1 MTKKEFY
8 NNVVEGIRAKLGDE
22 YMVDVRE
29 VIKVNLTLDGLTIH
43 HDSENITPT
52 IYLNSYKEHFDSGRP
67 LEDIIQEIISVYQSH
82 RNPEHIMVHDFYDFD
97 KLKDKIIIKVIGTDK
112 NERLLKNIPHLIM
125 GDLGLAVIPY
135 VMLQSDEQGNMGF
148 QIQHNHL
155 KVWDKTLTEIIEL
168 ATANTN
174 RMYNFVVKNM
184 NEILFESFGM
194 DVLGCNTDIELQN
207 FDNQMYVLTDSG
219 NKTLGASQLYLK
231 DKIKEFADICEC
243 SLYILPSSIHE
254 LILIREDFAGIC
266 VQELKQMVQS
276 VNATEVS
283 DEDFL
288 SDNLYFYNKETEEI
302 SKL

>member
-43 HDSENITPT
+43 RDSENITPT

-97 KLKDKIIIKVIGTDK
+97 NLKDKIIIKVIGTDK
-112 NERLLKNIPHLIM
+112 NERLLNNIPHLIM

-135 VMLQSDEQGNMGF
+135 VMLQSDEQGNIGF

-155 KVWDKTLTEIIEL
+155 KLWNKTLTEIIEL

-207 FDNQMYVLTDSG
+207 FDNPMYVLTDSG

-266 VQELKQMVQS
+266 VEELKQMVQS

-288 SDNLYFYNKETEEI
+288 SDNLYI
-302 SKL
+302 

>member
-97 KLKDKIIIKVIGTDK
+97 NLKDKIIIKVIGTDK

-148 QIQHNHL
+148 QIQYNHL

-207 FDNQMYVLTDSG
+207 FDNQMYVLTDSR

>member
-29 VIKVNLTLDGLTIH
+29 VIKVNLTLDGLIIH

-52 IYLNSYKEHFDSGRP
+52 IYLNNYKEHFDSGRP

-97 KLKDKIIIKVIGTDK
+97 NLKDKIIIKVIGTDK
-112 NERLLKNIPHLIM
+112 NERLLNNIPHLIM

-168 ATANTN
+168 AAANTN
-174 RMYNFVVKNM
+174 KMYNFVVKNM

-207 FDNQMYVLTDSG
+207 FDNPMYVLTDSG

-302 SKL
+302 IKF

>member
-8 NNVVEGIRAKLGDE
+8 NNVVEGIKEKLGDE

-43 HDSENITPT
+43 RDSENITLT

-97 KLKDKIIIKVIGTDK
+97 NLKDKIIIKVIGTDK
-112 NERLLKNIPHLIM
+112 NERLLNNIPHLIM

-168 ATANTN
+168 AAANTN
-174 RMYNFVVKNM
+174 KMYNFVVKNM

-207 FDNQMYVLTDSG
+207 FDNPMYVLTDSG